1 MAEEI
6 QAAPA
11 IIVMSHGPFCVGL
24 IESAKMVYGEMTGVE
39 ALPLEEGM
47 DPEVYERNFAELVEK
62 YDGNVFVCCDIFGG
76 TPFNTLLKYGRNR
89 RLSAIAGINMPMFI
103 ELLAMR
109 EMMSGD
115 ELAEAVVQSA
125 QQVDANICPMLE
137 RVHNM

>member
-47 DPEVYERNFAELVEK
+47 DPEVYERNFAELICRGRMNILWIKFE
-62 YDGNVFVCCDIFGG
+62 IFHRCMI
-76 TPFNTLLKYGRNR
+76 Y
-89 RLSAIAGINMPMFI
+89 
-103 ELLAMR
+103 
-109 EMMSGD
+109 
-115 ELAEAVVQSA
+115 
-125 QQVDANICPMLE
+125 
-137 RVHNM
+137 